1 MSQKLSVVI
10 PTLNTQH
17 VLPSTLESLMEGVFA
32 GVIGDLVIVD
42 GGSTDAT
49 INIAKEVGATFL
61 ATKPSRGGQIFA
73 GVSAC
78 KCDWVLIL
86 HADSRLSQGWAE
98 LIPAA
103 PDPEQAYYFK
113 MQFDAVGFA
122 AWWVA
127 KWANLR
133 SKIFAL
139 PYGDQGILIHKN
151 LLASLGDYPTAPLME
166 DVILARKL
174 GRRLTALPITIT
186 TSAEK
191 YIAQGWLRR
200 GVRNLTLLFQF
211 MLGTTPE
218 ALYKKY
224 YS

>member
-10 PTLNTQH
+10 PTLDAEQ

-49 INIAKEVGATFL
+49 INIAKEVGATL
-61 ATKPSRGGQIFA
+61 LETKPSRGGQIFA

-98 LIPAA
+98 SIPTA
-103 PDPEQAYYFK
+103 PDPERAYYFK
-113 MQFDAVGFA
+113 LQFDAVGFA
-122 AWWVA
+122 ACWVA

-133 SKIFAL
+133 SKILAL

-151 LLASLGDYPTAPLME
+151 LLASVGDYPTAPLME
-166 DVILARKL
+166 DVILARTL

-191 YIAQGWLRR
+191 YITQGWLRR

-211 MLGTTPE
+211 LLGTTPE

>member
-1 MSQKLSVVI
+1 M
-10 PTLNTQH
+10 
-17 VLPSTLESLMEGVFA
+17 
-32 GVIGDLVIVD
+32 
-42 GGSTDAT
+42 
-49 INIAKEVGATFL
+49 
-61 ATKPSRGGQIFA
+61 
-73 GVSAC
+73 
-78 KCDWVLIL
+78 
-86 HADSRLSQGWAE
+86 
-98 LIPAA
+98 IPAA
-103 PDPEQAYYFK
+103 PDPERAYYFNL
-113 MQFDAVGFA
+113 QFDAVGFA

-151 LLASLGDYPTAPLME
+151 LLTSIGDYPTAPLME

-174 GRRLTALPITIT
+174 GRCLTALPITIT

-191 YIAQGWLRR
+191 YITQGWLRR
-200 GVRNLTLLFQF
+200 GVRNLALLFQF

-218 ALYKKY
+218 ALHKKY

>member
-10 PTLNTQH
+10 PTLNAQQ
-17 VLPSTLESLMEGVFA
+17 VLPSTLEKLMEGVFA

-42 GGSTDAT
+42 GGSSDAT
-49 INIAKEVGATFL
+49 NTIAKEVGATFL
-61 ATKPSRGGQIFA
+61 EATPSRGGQIFA

-103 PDPEQAYYFK
+103 PDPERAYYFQL
-113 MQFDAVGFA
+113 QFDAIGFA

-139 PYGDQGILIHKN
+139 PYGDQGILIHKS
-151 LLASLGDYPTAPLME
+151 LLASVGGYPTASLME

-191 YIAQGWLRR
+191 YNAQGWLHR
-200 GVRNLTLLFQF
+200 GFRNLALLFQF
-211 MLGTTPE
+211 LLGATPE

>member
-10 PTLNTQH
+10 PTLNAQQ

-42 GGSTDAT
+42 GGSNDAT
-49 INIAKEVGATFL
+49 INNRQRGWCDTFGDKAIA
-61 ATKPSRGGQIFA
+61 GGQIFA

-98 LIPAA
+98 LIPTAS
-103 PDPEQAYYFK
+103 DPERAYYFK
-113 MQFDAVGFA
+113 LQFDAVGFA

-127 KWANLR
+127 KWVNLR

-151 LLASLGDYPTAPLME
+151 LLTSVGDYPTAPLME

-191 YIAQGWLRR
+191 YITQGWLRR
-200 GVRNLTLLFQF
+200 GVRNLALLFQF

>member
-61 ATKPSRGGQIFA
+61 ETKPSRGAQIFA

-86 HADSRLSQGWAE
+86 HADSRLSQGWVE
-98 LIPAA
+98 LFPTA
-103 PDPEQAYYFK
+103 PDPKRAYYFQL
-113 MQFDAVGFA
+113 QFDAVGFA

-139 PYGDQGILIHKN
+139 PYGDQGILIHKS
-151 LLASLGDYPTAPLME
+151 LLDSVGGYPTAPLME
-166 DVILARKL
+166 DVIIARTL
-174 GRRLTALPITIT
+174 GRRLTAVPITIT
-186 TSAEK
+186 TRAEK

-200 GVRNLTLLFQF
+200 GFRNVALLFQF
-211 MLGTTPE
+211 LLGKTPE

>member
-1 MSQKLSVVI
+1 MSQKLSVVV
-10 PTLNTQH
+10 PTLNAEQ

-42 GGSTDAT
+42 GGSNDAT
-49 INIAKEVGATFL
+49 LDIAKEVGATL
-61 ATKPSRGGQIFA
+61 LETKPSRGGQIFA

-86 HADSRLSQGWAE
+86 HTDSRLSQGWAE

-103 PDPEQAYYFK
+103 PDPERAYYFQL
-113 MQFDAVGFA
+113 QFDAIGFA

-139 PYGDQGILIHKN
+139 PYGDQGILIHKS
-151 LLASLGDYPTAPLME
+151 LLASVGGYPTASLME

-191 YIAQGWLRR
+191 YNAQGWLHR
-200 GVRNLTLLFQF
+200 GFRNLALLFQF
-211 MLGTTPE
+211 LLGATPE

>member
-10 PTLNTQH
+10 PTLNADQ
-17 VLPSTLESLMEGVFA
+17 VLPSTLGSLMEGVFA
-32 GVIGDLVIVD
+32 GAISDLVIVD
-42 GGSTDAT
+42 GGSNDAT
-49 INIAKEVGATFL
+49 IEFAKEVGATFL
-61 ATKPSRGGQIFA
+61 SAKPSRGGQIHK
-73 GVSAC
+73 GISQC

-98 LIPAA
+98 LTPMPA
-103 PDPEQAYYFK
+103 DPERAYYF
-113 MQFDAVGFA
+113 QLHFDAGGLA

-127 KWANLR
+127 TWANLR

-139 PYGDQGILIHKN
+139 PYGDQGLLIHKS
-151 LLASLGDYPTAPLME
+151 LLASFGGYPTAQLME

-200 GVRNLTLLFQF
+200 GFRNLALLFQF
-211 MLGTTPE
+211 LLGTTPE

>member
-1 MSQKLSVVI
+1 MLQKLSVVV
-10 PTLNTQH
+10 PTLNAEQ

-42 GGSTDAT
+42 GGSNDAT
-49 INIAKEVGATFL
+49 LDIAKEVGATL
-61 ATKPSRGGQIFA
+61 LETKPSRGGQIFA

-103 PDPEQAYYFK
+103 PDPERAYYFQL
-113 MQFDAVGFA
+113 QFDAIGFA

-139 PYGDQGILIHKN
+139 PYGDQGILIHKS
-151 LLASLGDYPTAPLME
+151 LLASVGCYPTASLME

-191 YIAQGWLRR
+191 YNAQGWLRR
-200 GVRNLTLLFQF
+200 GFRNLALLFQF
-211 MLGTTPE
+211 LLGATPE

>member
-10 PTLNTQH
+10 PTLNAQQ
-17 VLPSTLESLMEGVFA
+17 VLPSTLENLMEGVFA

-42 GGSTDAT
+42 GGSSDAT
-49 INIAKEVGATFL
+49 NTIAKEVGATFL
-61 ATKPSRGGQIFA
+61 EATPSRGGQIFA

-103 PDPEQAYYFK
+103 PDPERAYYFQL
-113 MQFDAVGFA
+113 QFDAIGFA

-139 PYGDQGILIHKN
+139 PYGDQGILIHKS
-151 LLASLGDYPTAPLME
+151 LLASVGGYPTASLME

-191 YIAQGWLRR
+191 YNAQGWLHR
-200 GVRNLTLLFQF
+200 GFRNLALLFQF
-211 MLGTTPE
+211 LLGATPE

>member
-32 GVIGDLVIVD
+32 GVMGDLVIVD

-61 ATKPSRGGQIFA
+61 ETKPLRGGQIFA

-98 LIPAA
+98 LIPTE
-103 PDPEQAYYFK
+103 PDPERAYYFQL
-113 MQFDAVGFA
+113 QFDAVGFA

-151 LLASLGDYPTAPLME
+151 LLDSVGGYPTAPLME

-174 GRRLTALPITIT
+174 GCRLTALPITIT

-191 YIAQGWLRR
+191 YITQGWLRR
-200 GVRNLTLLFQF
+200 GVRNLALLFQF
-211 MLGTTPE
+211 MLGKAPE

>member
-10 PTLNTQH
+10 PTLNAQQ
-17 VLPSTLESLMEGVFA
+17 VLPSTLESLMEGVLA

-78 KCDWVLIL
+78 KCDWILIL
-86 HADSRLSQGWAE
+86 HADSRLSQGWVE
-98 LIPAA
+98 LFPTA
-103 PDPEQAYYFK
+103 PDPKRAYYFQL
-113 MQFDAVGFA
+113 QFDTIGFA
-122 AWWVA
+122 ACWVA

-151 LLASLGDYPTAPLME
+151 LLASVGDYPTAPLME
-166 DVILARKL
+166 DVILARTL
-174 GRRLTALPITIT
+174 GRCLTALPITIT

-191 YIAQGWLRR
+191 YTTQGWLRR
-200 GVRNLTLLFQF
+200 GVRNFALLLQF
-211 MLGTTPE
+211 FLGTTPE

>member
-10 PTLNTQH
+10 PTLNAEQ

-42 GGSTDAT
+42 GGSNDAT
-49 INIAKEVGATFL
+49 LDIAQEVGAIFFE
-61 ATKPSRGGQIFA
+61 TKPSRGGQIFA

-103 PDPEQAYYFK
+103 PDPERAYYFQL
-113 MQFDAVGFA
+113 QFDAIGFA

-139 PYGDQGILIHKN
+139 PYGDQGILIHKS
-151 LLASLGDYPTAPLME
+151 LLASVGGYPTASLME

-191 YIAQGWLRR
+191 YNAQGWLHR
-200 GVRNLTLLFQF
+200 GFRNLALLFQF
-211 MLGTTPE
+211 LLGATPE

>member
-1 MSQKLSVVI
+1 MSQKFSVVI

-73 GVSAC
+73 GVSAS

-86 HADSRLSQGWAE
+86 HADSRLSQGWVE
-98 LIPAA
+98 LFPTA
-103 PDPEQAYYFK
+103 PDPKRAYYFQL
-113 MQFDAVGFA
+113 QFDAVGFA
-122 AWWVA
+122 AWWGA

-139 PYGDQGILIHKN
+139 PYGDQGILIHKS

-174 GRRLTALPITIT
+174 GRCMTALPIMIT

-191 YIAQGWLRR
+191 YTTQGWLRR

-211 MLGTTPE
+211 LLGTTPE

>member
-61 ATKPSRGGQIFA
+61 ETKPSRGGQIFA

-86 HADSRLSQGWAE
+86 HADSRLSQGWVE
-98 LIPAA
+98 LFPTAT
-103 PDPEQAYYFK
+103 DPKRAYYFQL
-113 MQFDAVGFA
+113 QFDAVGFA

-139 PYGDQGILIHKN
+139 PYGDQGILIHKS

-200 GVRNLTLLFQF
+200 GFRNLTLLFQF

>member
-10 PTLNTQH
+10 PTLNAEQ

-42 GGSTDAT
+42 GGSSDAT
-49 INIAKEVGATFL
+49 NTIAKEVGATFL
-61 ATKPSRGGQIFA
+61 EATPSRGGQIFA

-103 PDPEQAYYFK
+103 PDSERAYYFQL
-113 MQFDAVGFA
+113 QFDAVGIA

-139 PYGDQGILIHKN
+139 PYGDQGILIHKS
-151 LLASLGDYPTAPLME
+151 LLISVGGYPTAPLME
-166 DVILARKL
+166 DVILARTL
-174 GRRLTALPITIT
+174 GRRLTAVPITIT

-200 GVRNLTLLFQF
+200 GFLNVALLLQF
-211 MLGTTPE
+211 LLGKTPE

>member
-10 PTLNTQH
+10 PTLNAEQ

-42 GGSTDAT
+42 GGSNDAT
-49 INIAKEVGATFL
+49 LDIAKEVGATFFE
-61 ATKPSRGGQIFA
+61 TKPSRGGQIFA

-86 HADSRLSQGWAE
+86 HADSRLSKGWAE

-103 PDPEQAYYFK
+103 PDPERAYYFQL
-113 MQFDAVGFA
+113 QFDAIGFA

-139 PYGDQGILIHKN
+139 PYGDQGIFIHKN
-151 LLASLGDYPTAPLME
+151 LLVSLGGYPTASLME

-174 GRRLTALPITIT
+174 GRRLTALPIMIT

-200 GVRNLTLLFQF
+200 GFRNLALLFQF
-211 MLGTTPE
+211 LLGATPE

>member
-10 PTLNTQH
+10 PTLNAEQ

-42 GGSTDAT
+42 GGSSDAT
-49 INIAKEVGATFL
+49 NTIAKEVGATFL
-61 ATKPSRGGQIFA
+61 EATPSRGGQIFA

-103 PDPEQAYYFK
+103 PDPERAYYFQL
-113 MQFDAVGFA
+113 QFDAVGIA

-139 PYGDQGILIHKN
+139 PYGDQGILIHKS
-151 LLASLGDYPTAPLME
+151 LLASVGGYPTASLME

-191 YIAQGWLRR
+191 YNAQGWLHR
-200 GVRNLTLLFQF
+200 GFRNLALLFQF
-211 MLGTTPE
+211 LLGATPE

>member
-113 MQFDAVGFA
+113 IQFDAVGFA
-122 AWWVA
+122 AWWLA

-174 GRRLTALPITIT
+174 GCRLTALPIMIT

-191 YIAQGWLRR
+191 YITQGWLRR
-200 GVRNLTLLFQF
+200 GVRNLALLFQF
-211 MLGTTPE
+211 MLGATPK

>member
-10 PTLNTQH
+10 PTLNAQQ

-42 GGSTDAT
+42 GGSNDAT

-61 ATKPSRGGQIFA
+61 ETKPSRGGQIFA

-98 LIPAA
+98 LIPTA
-103 PDPEQAYYFK
+103 PDPERAYYFQL
-113 MQFDAVGFA
+113 QFDAVGFA

-139 PYGDQGILIHKN
+139 PYGDQGILIHKS
-151 LLASLGDYPTAPLME
+151 LLVSVGNYPTAPLME

-200 GVRNLTLLFQF
+200 GFRNVALLFQF
-211 MLGTTPE
+211 LLGTTPE

>member
-61 ATKPSRGGQIFA
+61 ETKPSRGGQIFA

-86 HADSRLSQGWAE
+86 HADSRLSQGWVE
-98 LIPAA
+98 LFPTA
-103 PDPEQAYYFK
+103 PDPKRAYYFQL
-113 MQFDAVGFA
+113 QFDAVGFA

-139 PYGDQGILIHKN
+139 PYGDQGILIHKS
-151 LLASLGDYPTAPLME
+151 LLDSVGGYPTAPLME
-166 DVILARKL
+166 DVIIARTL
-174 GRRLTALPITIT
+174 GRRLTAVPITIT
-186 TSAEK
+186 TRAEK

-200 GVRNLTLLFQF
+200 GFRNVALLFQF
-211 MLGTTPE
+211 LLGKTPE

>member
-10 PTLNTQH
+10 PTLNAQQ

-42 GGSTDAT
+42 GGSSDAT
-49 INIAKEVGATFL
+49 NTIAKEVGATFL
-61 ATKPSRGGQIFA
+61 EATPSRGGQIFA

-86 HADSRLSQGWAE
+86 HADSRLSPGWVE
-98 LIPAA
+98 LIPTAL
-103 PDPEQAYYFK
+103 DPERAYYFQL
-113 MQFDAVGFA
+113 QFDAVGFA

-139 PYGDQGILIHKN
+139 PYGDQGILIHKS
-151 LLASLGDYPTAPLME
+151 LLASVGGYPTASLME

-191 YIAQGWLRR
+191 YNAQGWLHR
-200 GVRNLTLLFQF
+200 GFRNLALLFQF
-211 MLGTTPE
+211 LLGATPE

>member
-10 PTLNTQH
+10 PTLNAEQ

-42 GGSTDAT
+42 GGSNDAT
-49 INIAKEVGATFL
+49 INIAKEVGATL
-61 ATKPSRGGQIFA
+61 LEAKPSRGGQIFA
-73 GVSAC
+73 GVSNC

-86 HADSRLSQGWAE
+86 HSDTRLSQGWAE
-98 LIPAA
+98 MVSAA
-103 PDPEQAYYFK
+103 QDPERAYYFQL
-113 MQFDAVGFA
+113 QFDAVGFA

-151 LLASLGDYPTAPLME
+151 LLASVGDYPTTPLME
-166 DVILARKL
+166 DMILARKL
-174 GRRLTALPITIT
+174 GRCLTALPITIT
-186 TSAEK
+186 TRAEK

-200 GVRNLTLLFQF
+200 GFRNLVLQFQF
-211 MLGTTPE
+211 LMGTTPE
-218 ALYKKY
+218 ALYKRY

>member
-10 PTLNTQH
+10 PTLNAEQ

-42 GGSTDAT
+42 GGSSDAT
-49 INIAKEVGATFL
+49 NTIAKEVGATFL
-61 ATKPSRGGQIFA
+61 EATPSRGGQIFA

-103 PDPEQAYYFK
+103 PDPERAYYFQL
-113 MQFDAVGFA
+113 QFDAIGFA

-139 PYGDQGILIHKN
+139 PYGDQGILIHKS
-151 LLASLGDYPTAPLME
+151 LLASVGGYPTASLME

-191 YIAQGWLRR
+191 YNAQGWLHR
-200 GVRNLTLLFQF
+200 GFRNLALLFQF
-211 MLGTTPE
+211 LLGATPE

>member
-113 MQFDAVGFA
+113 IQFDAVGFA
-122 AWWVA
+122 AWWLA

>member
-10 PTLNTQH
+10 PTLNAQQ
-17 VLPSTLESLMEGVFA
+17 VLPSTLETLMEGVFA

-42 GGSTDAT
+42 GGSSDAT
-49 INIAKEVGATFL
+49 NTIAKEIGATFL
-61 ATKPSRGGQIFA
+61 EATPSRGGQIFA

-98 LIPAA
+98 LIPTA
-103 PDPEQAYYFK
+103 PDPERAYYFQL
-113 MQFDAVGFA
+113 QFDAVGFA

-139 PYGDQGILIHKN
+139 PYGDQGILIHKS
-151 LLASLGDYPTAPLME
+151 LLVSVGNYPTAPLME

-174 GRRLTALPITIT
+174 GRRLIALPIMIT
-186 TSAEK
+186 TSSEK
-191 YIAQGWLRR
+191 YIEQGWLRR
-200 GVRNLTLLFQF
+200 GFRNLALLFQF
-211 MLGTTPE
+211 LMGTTPE

>member
-10 PTLNTQH
+10 PTLNAQQ

-42 GGSTDAT
+42 GGSNDAT
-49 INIAKEVGATFL
+49 INMAKEVGATFL
-61 ATKPSRGGQIFA
+61 ETKPSRGGQIFA
-73 GVSAC
+73 GVSEC

-103 PDPEQAYYFK
+103 PDPERAYYFK
-113 MQFDAVGFA
+113 LQFDAVGFA
-122 AWWVA
+122 AGWVA

-151 LLASLGDYPTAPLME
+151 LLTSIGDYPTEPLME
-166 DVILARKL
+166 DVILARTL
-174 GRRLTALPITIT
+174 GRRLSALPITIT

-191 YIAQGWLRR
+191 YITQGWLRR
-200 GVRNLTLLFQF
+200 GVRNLALLFQF
-211 MLGTTPE
+211 LLGTTPE

>member
-17 VLPSTLESLMEGVFA
+17 VLPSTLESLMEGVFS

-61 ATKPSRGGQIFA
+61 ETKPSRGGQIFA

-86 HADSRLSQGWAE
+86 HADSRLSQGWVE
-98 LIPAA
+98 LFPTA
-103 PDPEQAYYFK
+103 PDPKRAYYFQL
-113 MQFDAVGFA
+113 QFDAVGFA

-139 PYGDQGILIHKN
+139 PYGDQGILIHKS
-151 LLASLGDYPTAPLME
+151 LLDSVGGYPTAPLME
-166 DVILARKL
+166 DVILARTL
-174 GRRLTALPITIT
+174 GRRLTAVPITIT
-186 TSAEK
+186 TRAEK

-200 GVRNLTLLFQF
+200 GFRNVALLFQF
-211 MLGTTPE
+211 LLGKTPE